1 MERLAWRWLWIW
13 VGVLVAGCSQVWSSE
28 GTSSAT
34 PEPALPLLGYTR
46 LPPSLTPGLWPVYT
60 ATPLLTTESAG
71 LNASPVALYLSVT
84 GPTCYETAVGSLMCL
99 GQVHNPL
106 EQPVEQVI
114 VGVELLGRDGSL
126 LATSE
131 AMLSRALLPARQAG
145 PYRVL
150 FERTPP
156 GYAEA
161 RSFVKTGEIAADVE
175 RRYAAL
181 AMQEVSGAFV
191 IDQYQVSLS
200 IANKGTQAVRGIAV
214 TMTLFDGERR
224 VTGFRRVYLDPER
237 RLAPGESLALT
248 LKVIPQGPNT
258 VAFDAFAEGYLVNQ
272 AN

>member
-34 PEPALPLLGYTR
+34 PQPTLPLLGYTR
-46 LPPSLTPGLWPVYT
+46 LPPSLAPTLWPVYT
-60 ATPLLTTESAG
+60 ATPLLSTDSAS
-71 LNASPVALYLSVT
+71 LVASPAALLNVSS
-84 GPTCYETAVGSLMCL
+84 PTCYETAVGSLMCL

-106 EQPVEQVI
+106 EQAIEGVTVA
-114 VGVELLGRDGSL
+114 VELLARDGAL
-126 LATSE
+126 LAMGETTL
-131 AMLSRALLPARQAG
+131 ARALLPGGEAG

-156 GYAEA
+156 GYAGA
-161 RSFVKTGEIAADVE
+161 RSFVKSGEIATDVE
-175 RRYAAL
+175 QRFASL

-200 IANKGTQAVRGIAV
+200 IANKGAQAVQGIAV
-214 TMTLFDGERR
+214 TMTLFDEERR
-224 VTGFRRVYLDPER
+224 VTGFRRVYLDPNR

-258 VAFDAFAEGYLVNQ
+258 VAFDAFAEGYLVN
-272 AN
+272 

>member
-28 GTSSAT
+28 KTSSTT

-46 LPPSLTPGLWPVYT
+46 LPPSVTPNLWPVYT
-60 ATPLLTTESAG
+60 ATPLLTTESVS
-71 LNASPVALYLSVT
+71 LSASPVALALSAT
-84 GPTCYETAVGSLMCL
+84 SPACYETAVGSLMCL

-106 EQPVEQVI
+106 DQAVEQVT
-114 VGVELLGRDGSL
+114 VGVELLARDGSP
-126 LATSE
+126 LAVGETT
-131 AMLSRALLPARQAG
+131 LSRALLPAGQAG

-156 GYAEA
+156 GYAGA

-175 RRYAAL
+175 RRFAAL

-200 IANKGTQAVRGIAV
+200 IANKGTQAVQGIAV
-214 TMTLFDGERR
+214 TMTLFDREGR
-224 VTGFRRVYLDPER
+224 VTGFRRVYLDPDR

-258 VAFDAFAEGYLVNQ
+258 VAFDAFAEGYLVN
-272 AN
+272 